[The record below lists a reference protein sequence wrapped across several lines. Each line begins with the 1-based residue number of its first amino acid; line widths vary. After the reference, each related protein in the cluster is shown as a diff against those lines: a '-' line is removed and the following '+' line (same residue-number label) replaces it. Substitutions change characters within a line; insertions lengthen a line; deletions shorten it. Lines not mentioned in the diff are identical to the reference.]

1 MTTQEIFLRY
11 TSTQMGKHDIRSH
24 LVWDA
29 AKFYDTQVES
39 GKKEKPPVVVTL
51 ASKDDYLAYKKS

>member
-11 TSTQMGKHDIRSH
+11 TSTQTGKHDIRSH

-51 ASKDDYLAYKKS
+51 ASKDDY

>member
-11 TSTQMGKHDIRSH
+11 TSTQAGKHYIRSH
-24 LVWDA
+24 WVWDA

-39 GKKEKPPVVVTL
+39 GKKETPPVVVTL
-51 ASKDDYLAYKKS
+51 ASKDDYLTYKKS